1 MPHKPTRRGLLKT
14 TATVAVTSALAL
26 NRGAAAWAK
35 EPPDATAGT
44 LPKVDAVLRAAVSA
58 QDVPGLV
65 AMAAT
70 ETGVVYEGVF
80 GSRRIHEGPEMT
92 RDTIFRVA
100 SMVKLIT
107 TVAALRLVEQ
117 GKLSLEAP
125 VPDIDPVVAA
135 PQVLDGF
142 DPAGKPLLR
151 PAKRPISLDLLTHT
165 AGFVYRLSTS
175 KPADVRVYGG
185 VHYLPTEWEDPG
197 NSTS

>member
-35 EPPDATAGT
+35 EPADATAGT

-80 GSRRIHEGPEMT
+80 GSRRIHEGPE
-92 RDTIFRVA
+92 
-100 SMVKLIT
+100 
-107 TVAALRLVEQ
+107 
-117 GKLSLEAP
+117 
-125 VPDIDPVVAA
+125 
-135 PQVLDGF
+135 
-142 DPAGKPLLR
+142 
-151 PAKRPISLDLLTHT
+151 
-165 AGFVYRLSTS
+165 
-175 KPADVRVYGG
+175 
-185 VHYLPTEWEDPG
+185 
-197 NSTS
+197 

>member
-1 MPHKPTRRGLLKT
+1 MPHKPTRRDLLKT

-26 NRGAAAWAK
+26 NRGAVAWAK
-35 EPPDATAGT
+35 EPADATAGT

-125 VPDIDPVVAA
+125 VPDSYLMDYLSCSLLIGRNTITDQEFNAEMRGPV
-135 PQVLDGF
+135 
-142 DPAGKPLLR
+142 
-151 PAKRPISLDLLTHT
+151 SC
-165 AGFVYRLSTS
+165 
-175 KPADVRVYGG
+175 
-185 VHYLPTEWEDPG
+185 
-197 NSTS
+197 

>member
-35 EPPDATAGT
+35 EPADATAGT

-80 GSRRIHEGPEMT
+80 GSRRIHEGTWWALVGMSIAAMGFYGSKGPFFAMPPMFLSGAGLAAG
-92 RDTIFRVA
+92 IA
-100 SMVKLIT
+100 SINSIGNL
-107 TVAALRLVEQ
+107 
-117 GKLSLEAP
+117 G
-125 VPDIDPVVAA
+125 
-135 PQVLDGF
+135 GF
-142 DPAGKPLLR
+142 FGPWC
-151 PAKRPISLDLLTHT
+151 
-165 AGFVYRLSTS
+165 V
-175 KPADVRVYGG
+175 G
-185 VHYLPTEWEDPG
+185 V
-197 NSTS
+197 

>member
-1 MPHKPTRRGLLKT
+1 
-14 TATVAVTSALAL
+14 
-26 NRGAAAWAK
+26 
-35 EPPDATAGT
+35 
-44 LPKVDAVLRAAVSA
+44 
-58 QDVPGLV
+58 
-65 AMAAT
+65 
-70 ETGVVYEGVF
+70 
-80 GSRRIHEGPEMT
+80 
-92 RDTIFRVA
+92 
-100 SMVKLIT
+100 MVKLIT

-151 PAKRPISLDLLTHT
+151 PAKRPISLHDLLTHT

-197 NSTS
+197 NSTSNECVPPSASESLWATGSAVR